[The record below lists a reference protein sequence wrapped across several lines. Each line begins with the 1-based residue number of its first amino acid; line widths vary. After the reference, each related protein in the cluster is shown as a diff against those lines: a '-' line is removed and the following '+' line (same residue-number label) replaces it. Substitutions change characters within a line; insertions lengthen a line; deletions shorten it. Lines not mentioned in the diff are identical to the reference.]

1 MTEHPRPLAC
11 DETDTLPSLE
21 ALIAGT
27 LALMTGYAQSPEES
41 GHRLVM
47 ARKRVLQLQTLSQHA
62 GLSAPLRQW
71 GGLQRR
77 MDTVLRAAAA
87 REAALA
93 GENLRL
99 RAELVLLR
107 TSAFWGLGTGRL
119 QSSPRMRP
127 VTARPPQEAHAR
139 EAQAVICQTGCMG
152 HAHPW
157 RDADGQCRRS
167 GHACEPLSASG
178 SAAPDAADPDQA

>member
-1 MTEHPRPLAC
+1 MTAVVSWLHGYPVSGDPLRDRPMAGPADAAVLCEHG
-11 DETDTLPSLE
+11 
-21 ALIAGT
+21 AL
-27 LALMTGYAQSPEES
+27 
-41 GHRLVM
+41 
-47 ARKRVLQLQTLSQHA
+47 
-62 GLSAPLRQW
+62 LRQW

-107 TSAFWGLGTGRL
+107 TGVFWGLGAGRL
-119 QSSPRMRP
+119 QRSPRVLP
-127 VTARPPQEAHAR
+127 VTARPPLDSHAC

-167 GHACEPLSASG
+167 GQACEPLSASG
-178 SAAPDAADPDQA
+178 FAASGADVADPDQA

>member
-1 MTEHPRPLAC
+1 MKA
-11 DETDTLPSLE
+11 
-21 ALIAGT
+21 
-27 LALMTGYAQSPEES
+27 
-41 GHRLVM
+41 V
-47 ARKRVLQLQTLSQHA
+47 VA
-62 GLSAPLRQW
+62 GLNGYPVSGAPLRDRPMAGPADAAVLSEHGALLRQW
-71 GGLQRR
+71 GGLQRH

-107 TSAFWGLGTGRL
+107 TSVFWGLGTGRL
-119 QSSPRMRP
+119 QCPPRARP
-127 VTARPPQEAHAR
+127 VTARPPLEAHAR
-139 EAQAVICQTGCMG
+139 EAQAVICQTGCVG

-167 GHACEPLSASG
+167 GQACEPMSAG
-178 SAAPDAADPDQA
+178 WFAASDVDAAGPDQA